1 MHNKPIN
8 LHSCIKS
15 HTALTE
21 SPGGTVLVYTLLNPI
36 CINVCT
42 VEVIYWEPADKEAGP
57 DEIPSCLLSAV
68 GGDRERR

>member
-21 SPGGTVLVYTLLNPI
+21 SPGGTVHVTLLNPI